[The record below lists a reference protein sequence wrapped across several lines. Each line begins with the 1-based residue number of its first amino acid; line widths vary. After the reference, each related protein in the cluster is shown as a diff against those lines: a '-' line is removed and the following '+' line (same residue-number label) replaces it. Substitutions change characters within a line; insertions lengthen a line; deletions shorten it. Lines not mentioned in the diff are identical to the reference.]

1 MILGIF
7 IFQENYAH
15 PKLLQSSVIKPE
27 LEQQGKHLHIVAPPG
42 SGKTVLG
49 LYVWSDLVRLPTLV
63 LSPNSAIQA
72 QWAARTSLFELDGK
86 EDQVSTD
93 GKNPGLLTSL
103 TYQSITMPKKGGE
116 DLDESALELWSQTPY
131 RKWGS

>member
-1 MILGIF
+1 MSS
-7 IFQENYAH
+7 QAH
-15 PKLLQSSVIKPE
+15 DFGNIHFSGTLRPSQVAAVSVIKPE
-27 LEQQGKHLHIVAPPG
+27 LEKEGKHLHIVAPPG

-49 LYVWSDLVRLPTLV
+49 LYVWSDLVRVPALV

-86 EDQVSTD
+86 EEEISTD

-103 TYQSITMPKKGGE
+103 T
-116 DLDESALELWSQTPY
+116 
-131 RKWGS
+131 